1 MAVDAHNTT
10 QVDQSA
16 FAQTLK
22 NSLRLAKAQA
32 ARARR
37 LDIGFFVIVIVAPA
51 GAALIA
57 TLAATVG
64 GNDLFPLA
72 TGVDDGGWKLACA
85 IAALLSFIAT
95 LCSALKNRVE
105 NQLTHS
111 KACVGRLLALE
122 MALTTGHLSRDEML
136 RDYAAVVQD
145 YAEFL
150 A

>member
-1 MAVDAHNTT
+1 MAVEELNAT

-22 NSLRLAKAQA
+22 HSLRLAKAQA

-37 LDIGFFVIVIVAPA
+37 LDIAVFVIVIVAPA
-51 GAALIA
+51 VAALIA
-57 TLAATVG
+57 TLAATIG

-85 IAALLSFIAT
+85 IAAIFSFIAT
-95 LCSALKNRVE
+95 LCSALKGRVE
-105 NQLTHS
+105 GRLAQS

-122 MALTTGHLSRDEML
+122 VALTTSHLSWPEIVNE
-136 RDYAAVVQD
+136 YAAVLKD
-145 YAEFL
+145 HAEFM